1 MKKQRSGNLNLIRK
15 EIQTTHL
22 ILIISI
28 TVLLSFGGTFINIK
42 SSDKSFN
49 QTLQDTSALIARLYS
64 FTKDLPQDDFIE
76 YMDSVVQTLPDVDV
90 ISIVG
95 SDNVRIYHSN
105 HSLIGTKFD
114 GSHPDFNNFKDLYFT
129 ENNIGPSGPQRRSYK
144 AIFNSDGEYDGFIMA
159 IRLRTSIVNATI
171 HTTGLFLV
179 VVLASVLIELSVS
192 GAIFRKIRHQFLT
205 FTEDFEGTKF
215 LVDSM
220 RANNH
225 DFTNKLHVIL
235 GLIQIGEYEKAQSY
249 IQNISII
256 QRETVSRVMNA
267 VDNSSFAALLIGKI
281 ARASE
286 CNVKFILEEGISF
299 KSGDIDIPSE
309 ALVTITGNLIDNA
322 LDSMNSEGDFMEKSH
337 ELTFGVYTKP
347 ENLLIT
353 VKDNGSGIPEEIKDK
368 VFENGFSTKG
378 SGRGVGLY
386 HTRQLVESLG
396 GTISFET
403 QPNNGCCFMVKIER

>member
-1 MKKQRSGNLNLIRK
+1 MNRKSGGNLNLIRK
-15 EIQTTHL
+15 EIQTAHL

-28 TVLLSFGGTFINIK
+28 TILLSFGGTFINIK

-64 FTKDLPQDDFIE
+64 FTKDLPQKDFIE
-76 YMDSVVQTLPDVDV
+76 YMDSVVKTLPDVDV

-95 SDNVRIYHSN
+95 SDNVRIYHTN
-105 HSLIGTKFD
+105 HSLIGTEFD

-129 ENNIGPSGPQRRSYK
+129 ENSIGPSGPQRRSYK

-249 IQNISII
+249 IH
-256 QRETVSRVMNA
+256 
-267 VDNSSFAALLIGKI
+267 LIGKI

-299 KSGDIDIPSE
+299 KSGYIDIPSE

-322 LDSMNSEGDFMEKSH
+322 LDSMNSEGDFMKKSH

-353 VKDNGSGIPEEIKDK
+353 VKDNGTGIPEEIKDK

-386 HTRQLVESLG
+386 HTKQLVESLG

-403 QPNNGCCFMVKIER
+403 QPHNGCCFMVRIER